1 MVRKL
6 GMTAVAVALTFG
18 GLATFAGPAFAGKPA
33 LNNATGNVTCNII
46 GKVKIVPPLTNVNT
60 QPSTTTAKIKSTSC
74 SATGGTIGQYGI
86 TKAKAGVISTGT
98 EPGTC
103 SGVLEPGSTPFTAT
117 ISWKS
122 GGASLNGST
131 VTFANVGPQ
140 GDGFDLPS
148 NGAAGKATST
158 VGGSFSGNDAWS
170 HASID
175 LGQVASQL
183 ATCDPNEKGKVK
195 GITKITVTGGHI
207 DITTT

>member
-33 LNNATGNVTCNII
+33 LGNATGNVT

-60 QPSTTTAKIKSTSC
+60 VPSTTTAKIKSTSC
-74 SATGGTIGQYGI
+74 SATGGTIGAAGI

-122 GGASLNGST
+122 GGASLNGSS
-131 VTFANVGPQ
+131 VTFANVGP
-140 GDGFDLPS
+140 
-148 NGAAGKATST
+148 
-158 VGGSFSGNDAWS
+158 
-170 HASID
+170 
-175 LGQVASQL
+175 
-183 ATCDPNEKGKVK
+183 
-195 GITKITVTGGHI
+195 
-207 DITTT
+207 